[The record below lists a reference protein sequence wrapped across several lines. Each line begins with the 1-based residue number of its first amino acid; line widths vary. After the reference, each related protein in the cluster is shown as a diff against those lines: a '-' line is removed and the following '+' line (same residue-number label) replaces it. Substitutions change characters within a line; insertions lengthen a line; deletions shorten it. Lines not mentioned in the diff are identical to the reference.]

1 MKRKKKRPELN
12 TNKTENGTFFPPVQK
27 VSEDSKATDTNENEA
42 DSMANNVVNS
52 VENKNVQEKEIQTA
66 AFQKKEED

>member
-1 MKRKKKRPELN
+1 MVNVP
-12 TNKTENGTFFPPVQK
+12 
-27 VSEDSKATDTNENEA
+27 EDSKATDTNENEA